1 MHRDTLSIETS
12 SQGQWMLRFALN
24 DGLVKT
30 ATRPGLPALDYLRAD
45 AGLTGVKYACRE
57 GDCGSCAILLGQPV
71 GNTIQYRVVTSCLL
85 PIGALHG
92 HHVVTIEGLN
102 GRPLSP
108 IQSAFEGEGASQ
120 CGFCT
125 PGFVVAFTGYLL
137 EAKQWD
143 ESNAIEAI
151 AGNICRCT
159 GYASI
164 RRSLT
169 TVLDQLQ
176 SNVNPKEERIPAL
189 VREGLLPEYFLRVG
203 DLVGALEVAK
213 PTSPPKGS
221 QVVVAGGT
229 DLYVQRPDE
238 LPERD
243 VLVLPIE
250 TESPIWQ
257 DGDHI
262 YLAATATAEDMKR
275 SEILDKEVGGI
286 ERAMRLMGSLPIRQ
300 RATIAGN
307 IVNAS
312 PIGDMTI
319 ALLAL
324 DAEISLVTGDSHRS
338 LPLREFFIG
347 YKDLDLRSGELV
359 EWIRFQTPGGDALFN
374 FEKVS
379 KRTHLD
385 IASVNTAMS
394 VKVRGGRIQT
404 ACVSAG
410 GVAPI
415 PMQLRRTGEF
425 LAGRLTDSATAFG
438 AAEVARSE
446 VMPISDVRG
455 TADYKQLLLGQLILA
470 HFNVL
475 FGIGAELLEEASA

>member
-1 MHRDTLSIETS
+1 
-12 SQGQWMLRFALN
+12 MLRFALN
-24 DGLVKT
+24 DGLVAA
-30 ATRPGLPALDYLRAD
+30 ATHPGLPALDFLRDD
-45 AGLTGVKYACRE
+45 AGLRGVKYACRE
-57 GDCGSCAILLGQPV
+57 GDCGSCVVLLGQPV
-71 GNTIQYRVVTSCLL
+71 AGTIHYRVVTSCLL
-85 PIGALHG
+85 PVGALQG

-102 GRPLSP
+102 RHALGP
-108 IQSAFEGEGASQ
+108 IQNAFADEGASQ

-137 EAKQWD
+137 EATRWD
-143 ESNAIEAI
+143 KTEAIEAI

-164 RRSLT
+164 RRALNV
-169 TVLDQLQ
+169 VLDQLR
-176 SNVNPKEERIPAL
+176 SNVDPKDERIPAL

-203 DLVGALEVAK
+203 DLVRDLEIAQ

-238 LPERD
+238 LPEGD
-243 VLVLPIE
+243 VWVLPIE
-250 TESPIWQ
+250 TESPIRQ

-275 SEILDKEVGGI
+275 SEVLETEVGGI
-286 ERAMRLMGSLPIRQ
+286 ESAMRLMGSLPIRQ

-324 DAEISLVTGDSHRS
+324 DAEIGLVAGEDHRS
-338 LPLREFFIG
+338 LALREFFID

-359 EWIRFQTPGGDALFN
+359 EWVRFQTPGSNALFN

-394 VKVRGGRIQT
+394 VEMRDGRIQT
-404 ACVSAG
+404 ARISAG

-415 PMQLRRTGEF
+415 PMQLRSTGEF
-425 LAGRLTDSATAFG
+425 LSGRSPDSATAFG
-438 AAEVARSE
+438 AAEMARSE
-446 VMPISDVRG
+446 VTPISDVRG
-455 TADYKQLLLGQLILA
+455 TADYKRLLLGQLVLA

>member
-1 MHRDTLSIETS
+1 
-12 SQGQWMLRFALN
+12 MLRFALN

-102 GRPLSP
+102 GRPPSP

-120 CGFCT
+120 C
-125 PGFVVAFTGYLL
+125 
-137 EAKQWD
+137 
-143 ESNAIEAI
+143 
-151 AGNICRCT
+151 RCT

-164 RRSLT
+164 RRSLI

-257 DGDHI
+257 DGDYI

-324 DAEISLVTGDSHRS
+324 NAEISFVTGDSHRS

-425 LAGRLTDSATAFG
+425 LSGRLTDSATAFG

>member
-1 MHRDTLSIETS
+1 
-12 SQGQWMLRFALN
+12 MLRFALN

-102 GRPLSP
+102 GRPPSP

-164 RRSLT
+164 RRSLI

-257 DGDHI
+257 DGDYI
-262 YLAATATAEDMKR
+262 YLSPR
-275 SEILDKEVGGI
+275 Q
-286 ERAMRLMGSLPIRQ
+286 LPQ
-300 RATIAGN
+300 RI
-307 IVNAS
+307 
-312 PIGDMTI
+312 
-319 ALLAL
+319 
-324 DAEISLVTGDSHRS
+324 
-338 LPLREFFIG
+338 
-347 YKDLDLRSGELV
+347 
-359 EWIRFQTPGGDALFN
+359 
-374 FEKVS
+374 
-379 KRTHLD
+379 
-385 IASVNTAMS
+385 
-394 VKVRGGRIQT
+394 
-404 ACVSAG
+404 
-410 GVAPI
+410 
-415 PMQLRRTGEF
+415 
-425 LAGRLTDSATAFG
+425 
-438 AAEVARSE
+438 
-446 VMPISDVRG
+446 
-455 TADYKQLLLGQLILA
+455 
-470 HFNVL
+470 
-475 FGIGAELLEEASA
+475 

>member
-1 MHRDTLSIETS
+1 
-12 SQGQWMLRFALN
+12 MLRFALN
-24 DGLVKT
+24 DGLVET
-30 ATRPGLPALDYLRAD
+30 ATHPGLPALDFLRED
-45 AGLTGVKYACRE
+45 AGLKGVKYACRE
-57 GDCGSCAILLGQPV
+57 GDCGSCVVLLGQL
-71 GNTIQYRVVTSCLL
+71 GGDTIQYRVVTSCLL
-85 PIGALHG
+85 PVGALHG

-102 GRPLSP
+102 RHALGP
-108 IQSAFEGEGASQ
+108 IQNAFADEGASQ

-125 PGFVVAFTGYLL
+125 PGFVVAFTGHLL
-137 EAKQWD
+137 EATRWD
-143 ESNAIEAI
+143 EDGAIEAI

-164 RRSLT
+164 RRSLA
-169 TVLDQLQ
+169 TVLAQLR
-176 SNVNPKEERIPAL
+176 SNVDPNEERIPAL

-203 DLVGALEVAK
+203 ELVSHVEISQ
-213 PTSPPKGS
+213 PTSPPTGT
-221 QVVVAGGT
+221 QVVIAGGT

-238 LPERD
+238 LPEGD
-243 VLVLPIE
+243 VRVLPIE
-250 TESPIWQ
+250 TERPVWQ

-275 SEILDKEVGGI
+275 SEILENEVGGI

-324 DAEISLVTGDSHRS
+324 DAEIGLVAGVGHRS
-338 LPLREFFIG
+338 LPLREFFLG
-347 YKDLDLRSGELV
+347 YKDLDLGREELV
-359 EWIRFQTPGGDALFN
+359 EWVRFQSPESDALFN

-385 IASVNTAMS
+385 IASVNTAIS
-394 VKVRGGRIQT
+394 VRVVDGRIQT
-404 ACVSAG
+404 ACLSAG
-410 GVAPI
+410 GIAPI
-415 PMQLRRTGEF
+415 PMQLRATGDY
-425 LAGRLTDSATAFG
+425 LAGRALDVETAHG
-438 AAEVARSE
+438 AAEMARSE
-446 VMPISDVRG
+446 VTPISDVRG
-455 TADYKQLLLGQLILA
+455 TSDYKRLLLGQLVLA

-475 FGIGAELLEEASA
+475 FGIEAGLLEEASA